1 MTAPEAREAADFF
14 RREVAVG
21 EQTLA
26 APRHPLIDASEHGQ
40 GVADIAKVTA
50 FKRAA
55 AVALE
60 AYADRQEMTAEDM
73 VQLVEMGKRAEREAC
88 ALLTDRTEARWRE
101 QERTSDDDFARSRC
115 FARADVAATL
125 ARAIRA
131 RGAK

>member
-1 MTAPEAREAADFF
+1 MTASEAREAADWH
-14 RREVAVG
+14 REQAMRLG
-21 EQTLA
+21 IYNT
-26 APRHPLIDASEHGQ
+26 HGQ
-40 GVADIAKVTA
+40 PHLARQYRED
-50 FKRAA
+50 RAHHDRA
-55 AVALE
+55 AVALD

-88 ALLTDRTEARWRE
+88 ALLADRTEARWRE

>member
-1 MTAPEAREAADFF
+1 MKASEAREAADHY
-14 RREVAVG
+14 RREVAIG
-21 EQTLA
+21 EQMIA

-50 FKRAA
+50 VKRAA

-60 AYADRQEMTAEDM
+60 AYADGIDAAA
-73 VQLVEMGKRAEREAC
+73 VEREAC
-88 ALLTDRTEARWRE
+88 ALLADRTEARWRE

-131 RGAK
+131 RASK